1 MAGFYVDRGLS
12 STRLFEDRGMVT
24 NDSNAYVITE
34 TVPSVVPAIT
44 AVEVNIPTTRTVNI
58 QTIVQG
64 FGGYLDGILPPDI
77 ATSAGAFSASMQ
89 QIKNISSIPVEKFA
103 QVVTSLET
111 TKGLNVNGSNVPTD
125 TTLAQQGLNLI
136 ALGNGPY
143 GTYTM
148 SNFLGCMSGL
158 PYLGI
163 NVRQLIQQLETPTL
177 YNIYRNLYL
186 AVTWEAATVSVQYIT
201 TSDEFNTYYTVTG
214 VTLTEPGGGYGI
226 NGASAPTITIVNGG
240 GATATA
246 IIGTNYSDLGSN
258 GAGNYGRVTSIQTS
272 LSGSPSTSVPYVT
285 IQTPPITYGSSTN
298 QSSGTSGWPGMNTA
312 IQLYI
317 DAANAEIVVIKN
329 SQPAKAQKLIT
340 NWELTGT
347 LLSIEQRAIATGLP
361 IKVPLANPSVDREP
375 TLAGYPTTQYSF
387 VDSIPRYAK
396 FTQPHMYSQTIEA
409 ISNLNLVG
417 GRSIVGMLRQA
428 RNQDRLTELGIPLD
442 NNIENKLTDKEE
454 AQLIANG
461 TLPNSVPSTSGTLT
475 PNSIT
480 GYSDSL
486 PATLETVL
494 PGITLNTSVP
504 YPASL
509 IVNAG
514 SFAVGST
521 YIINTVGTTDFTLIG
536 ATSNTIGDSFIA
548 TGAGTGTGTAVILT
562 GLDPVVVSPDP
573 YGYYDPTTN
582 EYFTTNRAYQGTGI
596 TADTLNSFNGSL
608 GGLGGS
614 TGSGIPTGFNAISGI
629 GSLLDTGQAIEPG
642 SFAGS
647 SYQNLISPQLSSI
660 YTSRGLL
667 PSTYTIQEA
676 IDEVIRCN
684 CDCWDSV

>member
-1 MAGFYVDRGLS
+1 MAGFYVDRGLTS
-12 STRLFEDRGMVT
+12 NRLFEDRNIA
-24 NDSNAYVITE
+24 NDSNAYVTTATIPSIAPAT
-34 TVPSVVPAIT
+34 TVA
-44 AVEVNIPTTRTVNI
+44 EVNTPTTRTVNI
-58 QTIVQG
+58 QSAIQG

-77 ATSAGAFSASMQ
+77 ATAAGAFSASMQ

-111 TKGLNVNGSNVPTD
+111 TKGLNVNGSSVPTD
-125 TTLAQQGLNLI
+125 TTLASQGLALI

-163 NVRQLIQQLETPTL
+163 NVRQFIQELETPTL
-177 YNIYRNLYL
+177 YDIYKNLYL
-186 AVTWEAATVSVQYIT
+186 AVTWERATVSVQ
-201 TSDEFNTYYTVTG
+201 TSSYQVEVSPGDYVTYYHVEG
-214 VTLTEPGGGYGI
+214 LTIVDPGGGYGRAGAAAPSI
-226 NGASAPTITIVNGG
+226 TISNGGSGTTTIGTDYTNIGAS
-240 GATATA
+240 
-246 IIGTNYSDLGSN
+246 GS
-258 GAGNYGRVTSIQTS
+258 YGRVISVAVS
-272 LSGSPSTSVPYVT
+272 SAGSDTTSVPTATVDY
-285 IQTPPITYGSSTN
+285 PPG
-298 QSSGTSGWPGMNTA
+298 GTSFSNSIVQG
-312 IQLYI
+312 YI
-317 DAANAEIVVIKN
+317 NDANAEILVIKN
-329 SQPAKAQKLIT
+329 SQPAKAQRLIT

-361 IKVPLANPSVDREP
+361 IKVPLAVPSTDREP

-396 FTQPHMYSQTIEA
+396 FTQPHMYSQTLEA
-409 ISNLNLVG
+409 ISNLNTVG
-417 GRSIVGMLRQA
+417 GRSIVGMLREA
-428 RNQDRLTELGIPLD
+428 RNQTRLTELGIPLD
-442 NNIENKLTDKEE
+442 NNIENKLTTEQE

-461 TLPNSVPSTSGTLT
+461 TLPNSVSSTSGTLT

-486 PATLETVL
+486 PATLAVVL
-494 PGITLNTSVP
+494 PGVTLNTPIP

-509 IVNAG
+509 ESGVA
-514 SFAVGST
+514 
-521 YIINTVGTTDFTLIG
+521 
-536 ATSNTIGDSFIA
+536 
-548 TGAGTGTGTAVILT
+548 
-562 GLDPVVVSPDP
+562 SPDP

-582 EYFTTNRAYQGTGI
+582 DYFTTNRAYQGTGV
-596 TADTLNSFNGSL
+596 TTDTLASFGVGT
-608 GGLGGS
+608 GGDGG
-614 TGSGIPTGFNAISGI
+614 TGGGGAAGGTGRGTPTGLNAISGI
-629 GSLLDTGQAIEPG
+629 GSLLDTGKAIEPG

-647 SYQNLISPQLSSI
+647 LYQNLISPELNSI

-684 CDCWDSV
+684 CDCWDNV